1 MDHPITSTT
10 FGMDHPITSTTFG
23 MDHPST
29 TFGMDHR
36 MDHPGW
42 ITIRMDHHCT
52 QTGSGS
58 QVCPGPQ

>member
-1 MDHPITSTT
+1 MDHPT
-10 FGMDHPITSTTFG
+10 FGMDHPG
-23 MDHPST
+23 C
-29 TFGMDHR
+29 G